1 MQKEKSINL
10 RQLCVMAMLCALA
23 FAAVALIR
31 IPVVLF
37 LKYEP
42 KDVLLAIG
50 GFLYG
55 PAAGI
60 GMSVVVALVELVTV
74 SDTGLIGLLM
84 NILSSALFVGIS
96 SAIYHRGKSIKRAV
110 LALIIAAL
118 AVTAGMVLWNYLIT
132 PLYMQVTREQVA
144 GMLLTVFLPFNL
156 LKSALNA
163 TLTVLLYKHVVT
175 GLRAARLLPPSDSG
189 TGKKRHAPW
198 VISLFVLVSLVLV
211 LLAWKGII

>member
-1 MQKEKSINL
+1 MQKENSL
-10 RQLCVMAMLCALA
+10 RLRKLCVMAMLCALA

-60 GMSVVVALVELVTV
+60 VMSVVVALVELVTV

-84 NILSSALFVGIS
+84 NVLSSALFVGV
-96 SAIYHRGKSIKRAV
+96 SAALYRRNKSIKQAV
-110 LALIIAAL
+110 FSLVIASL

-144 GMLLTVFLPFNL
+144 GMLLSVFLPFNL
-156 LKSALNA
+156 LKSALNS

-175 GLRAARLLPPSDSG
+175 GLRATRLLPPSESG
-189 TGKKRHAPW
+189 VSKKRHTPW
-198 VISLFVLVSLVLV
+198 VVALFVLVSLVLV